1 MSLND
6 DTNECKFFE
15 VHSRFCKLR
24 TSNYIQLFVVFK
36 SFGINN
42 ESILLQTIQ

>member
-6 DTNECKFFE
+6 NSVECNFFFE
-15 VHSRFCKLR
+15 VQVHGGFCKLR
-24 TSNYIQLFVVFK
+24 TLNYNYL

-42 ESILLQTIQ
+42 ESILN